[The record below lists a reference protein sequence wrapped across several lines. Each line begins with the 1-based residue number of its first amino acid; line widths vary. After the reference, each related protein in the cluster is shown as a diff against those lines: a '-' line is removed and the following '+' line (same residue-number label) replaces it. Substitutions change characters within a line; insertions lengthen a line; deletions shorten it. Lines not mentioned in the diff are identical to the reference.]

1 MTEENRAGWK
11 DFWRWAKAAG
21 IRAIKTFCQT
31 LAATIA
37 TCATFSEVN
46 WPVALGTSGLALLL
60 SILTSAAGLPELKDK
75 EEPDA
80 D

>member
-1 MTEENRAGWK
+1 ME
-11 DFWRWAKAAG
+11 FWRWAKAAG